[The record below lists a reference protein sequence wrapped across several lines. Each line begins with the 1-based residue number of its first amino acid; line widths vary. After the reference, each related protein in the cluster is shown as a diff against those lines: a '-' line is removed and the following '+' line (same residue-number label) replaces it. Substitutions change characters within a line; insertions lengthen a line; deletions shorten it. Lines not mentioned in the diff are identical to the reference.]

1 MCQGLPSRDS
11 LNRFFNREL
20 SWLRFNRRVLAEA
33 ANFEN
38 PALERLKYLSIT
50 ASNLD
55 EFFMVRFA
63 YLRAQT
69 LAGVKDTDPS
79 GLTPQEQLVLVAQD
93 AHRFMQEQLS
103 VWETCV
109 LPDIS
114 HAGLR
119 PLLVESLDTRQ
130 LAWLERR
137 LRKDIQPQLTLLAED
152 GQAGWPPV
160 PGRQLLLALLLAG
173 EKSKKPQLVLV
184 LPSPALPRTWKPP
197 KAGGFV
203 LLEQIVAHFAAR
215 LVPSRRVLGCWAC
228 RITRDADFTVSDAAT
243 GDLLQEM
250 EKSLRRRKT
259 GDVVRLEV
267 DARAPRPCIR
277 RLMRAFCVPEE
288 AVVLLDGPLN
298 LTFLLKELYGTE
310 GLDSLRYAPF
320 TSRMPARLQGCPV
333 MDAMQEGD
341 IFLHHPYDSFGAV
354 LRFVEE
360 AAADPRVL
368 SIKQTLYRVSG
379 KSPVIRALCSAA
391 EAGKRV
397 TVLLE
402 VKARFDEENNIR
414 WGKLLEKAGCRVIY
428 GVPSVK
434 THSKI
439 TLVARREGDGVR
451 RYMHLG
457 TGNYND
463 VTARQYTDMGL
474 LTCDPV
480 LGEDAAAFFNLI
492 TGFSRNPRMEKM
504 VYAPKMLRS
513 SLLSLIRTE
522 TENARA
528 GLPCGISA
536 KMNSL
541 VDPEIIDVL
550 YDASCAGVP
559 VLLIVRGICCLR
571 PGVPGLSQQIR
582 VRSIVGRFLEHSRVF
597 RFENGGDP
605 RLYLSSADWMPRNLN
620 RRLELMFPVEDAGAR
635 AQVEHVLDMQWKDE
649 AKAWEM
655 GPDGEYARVPRG
667 AVALNAQEA
676 LFSQETAAD

>member
-1 MCQGLPSRDS
+1 M
-11 LNRFFNREL
+11 
-20 SWLRFNRRVLAEA
+20 
-33 ANFEN
+33 
-38 PALERLKYLSIT
+38 
-50 ASNLD
+50 
-55 EFFMVRFA
+55 
-63 YLRAQT
+63 
-69 LAGVKDTDPS
+69 
-79 GLTPQEQLVLVAQD
+79 
-93 AHRFMQEQLS
+93 
-103 VWETCV
+103 
-109 LPDIS
+109 
-114 HAGLR
+114 
-119 PLLVESLDTRQ
+119 
-130 LAWLERR
+130 
-137 LRKDIQPQLTLLAED
+137 
-152 GQAGWPPV
+152 
-160 PGRQLLLALLLAG
+160 
-173 EKSKKPQLVLV
+173 
-184 LPSPALPRTWKPP
+184 
-197 KAGGFV
+197 
-203 LLEQIVAHFAAR
+203 
-215 LVPSRRVLGCWAC
+215 
-228 RITRDADFTVSDAAT
+228 
-243 GDLLQEM
+243 
-250 EKSLRRRKT
+250 
-259 GDVVRLEV
+259 
-267 DARAPRPCIR
+267 
-277 RLMRAFCVPEE
+277 
-288 AVVLLDGPLN
+288 
-298 LTFLLKELYGTE
+298 
-310 GLDSLRYAPF
+310 
-320 TSRMPARLQGCPV
+320 
-333 MDAMQEGD
+333 
-341 IFLHHPYDSFGAV
+341 
-354 LRFVEE
+354 
-360 AAADPRVL
+360 
-368 SIKQTLYRVSG
+368 
-379 KSPVIRALCSAA
+379 
-391 EAGKRV
+391 

-667 AVALNAQEA
+667 APSRSMPRRRCFRRKPQRIDPVFGAVGKRTGRLAKNSVLFPSCIACGPYDTMLSVVILVTLPKEA
-676 LFSQETAAD
+676 GAWSSCSAIFCKSPGSRWSCGVLAAC

>member
-1 MCQGLPSRDS
+1 M
-11 LNRFFNREL
+11 
-20 SWLRFNRRVLAEA
+20 
-33 ANFEN
+33 
-38 PALERLKYLSIT
+38 
-50 ASNLD
+50 
-55 EFFMVRFA
+55 
-63 YLRAQT
+63 
-69 LAGVKDTDPS
+69 
-79 GLTPQEQLVLVAQD
+79 
-93 AHRFMQEQLS
+93 
-103 VWETCV
+103 
-109 LPDIS
+109 
-114 HAGLR
+114 
-119 PLLVESLDTRQ
+119 
-130 LAWLERR
+130 
-137 LRKDIQPQLTLLAED
+137 
-152 GQAGWPPV
+152 
-160 PGRQLLLALLLAG
+160 
-173 EKSKKPQLVLV
+173 
-184 LPSPALPRTWKPP
+184 
-197 KAGGFV
+197 
-203 LLEQIVAHFAAR
+203 
-215 LVPSRRVLGCWAC
+215 
-228 RITRDADFTVSDAAT
+228 
-243 GDLLQEM
+243 
-250 EKSLRRRKT
+250 
-259 GDVVRLEV
+259 
-267 DARAPRPCIR
+267 
-277 RLMRAFCVPEE
+277 
-288 AVVLLDGPLN
+288 
-298 LTFLLKELYGTE
+298 
-310 GLDSLRYAPF
+310 
-320 TSRMPARLQGCPV
+320 
-333 MDAMQEGD
+333 
-341 IFLHHPYDSFGAV
+341 
-354 LRFVEE
+354 
-360 AAADPRVL
+360 
-368 SIKQTLYRVSG
+368 
-379 KSPVIRALCSAA
+379 
-391 EAGKRV
+391 